1 MHIHTA
7 GDVTFLQ
14 LLFTLCSAVP
24 EETIQLAWK
33 LWGGNH
39 VGLFSFIIRPI
50 TNLKL
55 QYNHRLTK
63 FPIIQKCVCAVLNK
77 RNKLHWR
84 DDADNEASACWEANL
99 SISIITSSRVFT
111 FTHVKLRH
119 DMKLS
124 IVSLAIINT
133 VLYARCNWSG
143 RNRKWHHTK
152 NDPKPN
158 VFLIASQ

>member
-24 EETIQLAWK
+24 EETIKLAWK
-33 LWGGNH
+33 LWKKNH
-39 VGLFSFIIRPI
+39 VGLFSSIIGPI
-50 TNLKL
+50 TKLKL

-63 FPIIQKCVCAVLNK
+63 FPIIQNSVHAVLDK
-77 RNKLHWR
+77 WNKLHWR
-84 DDADNEASACWEANL
+84 VDADNEASACWKANL
-99 SISIITSSRVFT
+99 SISRITSSRVFT
-111 FTHVKLRH
+111 FTHVKLQH

-133 VLYARCNWSG
+133 ALYACSNWRG
-143 RNRKWHHTK
+143 RNHKWHHTK
-152 NDPKPN
+152 NDPKAN

>member
-1 MHIHTA
+1 MHMYTA

-24 EETIQLAWK
+24 EETIKLTWK
-33 LWGGNH
+33 LWKKNH

-63 FPIIQKCVCAVLNK
+63 LPIIQNSVHAVLDK
-77 RNKLHWR
+77 QNKLHWR
-84 DDADNEASACWEANL
+84 VDAHNEASPCWEANL
-99 SISIITSSRVFT
+99 SISIITRSRVFT
-111 FTHVKLRH
+111 FTHVKIQH

-124 IVSLAIINT
+124 TVSLGIINT
-133 VLYARCNWSG
+133 VLYARSNWRG